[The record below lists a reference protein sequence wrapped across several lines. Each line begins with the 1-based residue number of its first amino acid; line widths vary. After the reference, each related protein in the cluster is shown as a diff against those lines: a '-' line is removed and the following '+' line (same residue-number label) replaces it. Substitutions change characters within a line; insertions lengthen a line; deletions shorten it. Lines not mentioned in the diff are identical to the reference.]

1 MYMKNL
7 IIRLYGLYLNTL
19 AWVFPSK
26 AAQTGFLLFCKPFRV
41 PITEKQKQFFNSS
54 DKSIIEHEGEK
65 IQVYRWG
72 KGERKVLFLHG
83 WQSHTYRWKPYIDA
97 VRGEEYTI
105 YSLDAP
111 GHGLSSGNFL
121 SVPVYSALIENF
133 IRDNGPFH
141 TVVGHSLGGF
151 SLLHTFHKFPLLQIN
166 QLVLLAPP
174 GEASDFISV
183 FQKTLGLNSRALE
196 LVLDHFASRYDVTP
210 DYFSTSRFIKS
221 VNVKGLIIH
230 DEEDDEAPYRYSI
243 PLHKA
248 WERSRLVTT
257 KGFGHNL
264 RSASVVKEVVDFITE
279 SDETNINA
287 QELFSQREKL

>member
-1 MYMKNL
+1 MKNL
-7 IIRLYGLYLNTL
+7 IIRLYGIYLNTL
-19 AWVFPSK
+19 AWLAPAK
-26 AAQTGFLLFCKPFRV
+26 AAETGFLLFCKPFRV
-41 PITEKQKQFFNSS
+41 PITQKQKEFFNSA
-54 DKSIIEHEGEK
+54 DKVSIDHEEEK
-65 IQVYRWG
+65 IQGYRWG
-72 KGERKVLFLHG
+72 KGEKKILFLHG
-83 WQSHTYRWKPYIDA
+83 WQSHTYRWKPYIEA
-97 VRGEEYTI
+97 LRGEEYTI
-105 YSLDAP
+105 YALDAP
-111 GHGLSSGNFL
+111 GHGLSTGNFL
-121 SVPVYSALIENF
+121 SVPLYSSLIENF

-151 SLLHTFHKFPLLQIN
+151 SLLHTFHKYPLLQVN
-166 QLVLLAPP
+166 QLILLAPP

-183 FQKTLGLNSRALE
+183 FQKTLKLNSKTLE

-243 PLHKA
+243 PLHQA

-264 RSASVVKEVVDFITE
+264 RSATVVTEVVDFITE
-279 SDETNINA
+279 SNNEPTSVR
-287 QELFSQREKL
+287 ELFSQQEKS